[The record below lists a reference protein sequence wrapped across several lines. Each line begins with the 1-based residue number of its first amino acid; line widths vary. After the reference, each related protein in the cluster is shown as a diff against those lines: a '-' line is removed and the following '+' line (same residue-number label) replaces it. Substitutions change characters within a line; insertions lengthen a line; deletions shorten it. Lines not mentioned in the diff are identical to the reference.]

1 MNADDFRHLYD
12 YHFTANRRLWDYVI
26 VPMDNQLFA
35 HPISYSVGSI
45 RNQCVHVA
53 SVDDRWFSGLAGTS
67 LPDFANPIDYPDK
80 ASVRAYWDVVEQR
93 QRAVLTTL
101 DDAQLETHF
110 PGFFSDFKVW
120 QILFHVLNHGTDHRS
135 QIHAMLHT
143 LGVTT
148 KPQDYIFIAHG
159 WDVYQE

>member
-26 VPMDNQLFA
+26 APMDEQLFA

-53 SVDDRWFSGLAGTS
+53 SVDDRWFSGLAGNP
-67 LPDFANPIDYPDK
+67 LPDHANPLDYPDK
-80 ASVRAYWDVVEQR
+80 ASVRAYADGVEQR

-101 DDAQLETHF
+101 NETQLA
-110 PGFFSDFKVW
+110 SDFQNLKVW
-120 QILFHVLNHGTDHRS
+120 QVLFHVLNHGTDHRA
-135 QIHAMLHT
+135 QIHAVLHT

-148 KPQDYIFIAHG
+148 KPHDYVFFAWG
-159 WDVYQE
+159 KDVYKG